1 MAVLKEIQPKELRS
15 NPFKLIGDDWM
26 LIAAGSEEK
35 ANAMTASWGGLGVMW
50 NKKVAFVAIRPQ
62 RFTKEF
68 VDAGETF
75 SLSFFPKKYKK
86 TMAYFG
92 SVSGRDEDKIA
103 KSGLSL
109 VHDLEAPYF
118 KEAKLVLICRK
129 LMQQDFEPGNMLD
142 ESINPTYYPGSDHHT
157 LYIAEIEKVLASR

>member
-1 MAVLKEIQPKELRS
+1 MATLKEIQPKDMRS

-26 LIAAGSEEK
+26 LIGAGDEKK

-50 NKKVAFVAIRPQ
+50 NKKVAYVVIRPQ

-68 VDAGETF
+68 VDANDTF

-86 TMAYFG
+86 TLSYFG

-103 KSGLSL
+103 NSDITLSF
-109 VHDLEAPYF
+109 DDGTPYF
-118 KEAKLVLICRK
+118 KEAKLVLFCRK

-142 ESINPTYYPGSDHHT
+142 EKINESFYPSSDHHT
-157 LYIAEIEKVLASR
+157 MYIAEIEKVLARR